1 MDEHMIYGSV
11 SLVLVFAALVY
22 HKLQGRERFFA
33 ETVLVYHRLMND
45 PPNSFLLYPFYLT
58 I

>member
-22 HKLQGRERFFA
+22 HKLQGRERFFSGA
-33 ETVLVYHRLMND
+33 APVYHRLII
-45 PPNSFLLYPFYLT
+45 PQTHFVTFICLKPF
-58 I
+58 